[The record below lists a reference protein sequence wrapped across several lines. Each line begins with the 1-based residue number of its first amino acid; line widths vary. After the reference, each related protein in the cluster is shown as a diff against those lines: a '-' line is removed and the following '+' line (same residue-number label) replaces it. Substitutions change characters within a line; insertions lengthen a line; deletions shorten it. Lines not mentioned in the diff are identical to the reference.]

1 MMRTFIGLTLI
12 LFTITGCRSNEN
24 IEEME
29 NNHNDIQNLDGLNN
43 FVENVKKQNQAKINY
58 VQYGIEGQ
66 RGVKTLTFDGEK
78 INVSHSV
85 DGDFI
90 EEYNCNDIVIETEK
104 DVNKYILS
112 QCTGDF
118 NGDFEFLTTP
128 NNLK

>member
-1 MMRTFIGLTLI
+1 MMRAFIGITVTL
-12 LFTITGCRSNEN
+12 FVITGCQSNKH
-24 IEEME
+24 IEEVV
-29 NNHNDIQNLDGLNN
+29 NNHNDIQNLEGLNK
-43 FVENVKKQNQAKINY
+43 FVENVNKQNQAEINY

-90 EEYNCNDIVIETEK
+90 EEYNCKNIVIKTEK
-104 DVNKYILS
+104 DVNKYMLS

-118 NGDFEFLTTP
+118 NGDFELLTTQ
-128 NNLK
+128 NDLE

>member
-1 MMRTFIGLTLI
+1 MRHVFVGITL
-12 LFTITGCRSNEN
+12 LVLVITGCQSNNN
-24 IEEME
+24 IEEVI
-29 NNHNDIQNLDGLNN
+29 NNHNDIQNLEGLKK
-43 FVENVKKQNQAKINY
+43 FAENVNNQNQAKINY

-66 RGVKTLTFDGEK
+66 RGVRTLTFNGEK

-90 EEYNCNDIVIETEK
+90 EEFNCNDFIVKTEE

-118 NGDFEFLTTP
+118 NGDFELLSDP
-128 NNLK
+128 NKDE